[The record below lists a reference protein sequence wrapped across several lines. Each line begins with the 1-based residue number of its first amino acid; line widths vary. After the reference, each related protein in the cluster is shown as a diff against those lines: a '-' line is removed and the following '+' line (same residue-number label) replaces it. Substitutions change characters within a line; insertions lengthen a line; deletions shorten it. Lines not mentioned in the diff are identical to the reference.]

1 MDGVSLGPCLKGTDP
16 CPERDA
22 FNETGIWIADVPGL
36 PETHMRYPDLLEL
49 IEVPDRMSGTLAIKS
64 QYYPTIILAKD
75 RMIRT
80 GRWKLVYQPLTDG
93 KALYRLFD
101 LDIDPECKVDV
112 MSDYPDVAEAL
123 RAKLSPWIESGYIH

>member
-1 MDGVSLGPCLKGTDP
+1 
-16 CPERDA
+16 
-22 FNETGIWIADVPGL
+22 
-36 PETHMRYPDLLEL
+36 
-49 IEVPDRMSGTLAIKS
+49 
-64 QYYPTIILAKD
+64 
-75 RMIRT
+75 MIRT